1 MSDFNDIL
9 TLADS
14 LRDTTME
21 ARLVRPIVPIREWVV
36 SEYYAGPDIK
46 NLYPY
51 WREHLINIFDESRT
65 PENKIN
71 EIIITGCL
79 TGDTIIPL
87 LNGENITIKELADR
101 GTDYEF
107 DVYSV
112 DTNTGNI
119 VAGHGHNARKTGDS
133 RNVYKVTLDNGEVV
147 YATENHPFL
156 MRDLTYKRLDE
167 LEFGDSLYPFNRH
180 LGSDGYTNH
189 QVVSIEFVR
198 KDEVYDIEVDDF
210 HNFALES
217 GCFVH
222 NSIGTGKTTF
232 ANFVML
238 RFLYEISCYDNPQ
251 ALFNLMMTSKI
262 AFFYF
267 NITKEQAN
275 LTGYGQL
282 REMID
287 ASPYFREYF
296 KRNERKSNDIEW
308 LQQKMYISYGSSTG
322 HIIGT
327 NLLGSILDEANFYQ
341 GDGGSATVSSN
352 KDVQSKAAK
361 IYTNIINR
369 RKISLLKK
377 WCFANIIN
385 YRFIFNV

>member
-9 TLADS
+9 TVADS

-21 ARLVRPIVPIREWVV
+21 ARLIRPIVPIREWVV

-71 EIIITGCL
+71 EIIITG
-79 TGDTIIPL
+79 
-87 LNGENITIKELADR
+87 
-101 GTDYEF
+101 
-107 DVYSV
+107 
-112 DTNTGNI
+112 
-119 VAGHGHNARKTGDS
+119 
-133 RNVYKVTLDNGEVV
+133 
-147 YATENHPFL
+147 
-156 MRDLTYKRLDE
+156 
-167 LEFGDSLYPFNRH
+167 
-180 LGSDGYTNH
+180 
-189 QVVSIEFVR
+189 
-198 KDEVYDIEVDDF
+198 
-210 HNFALES
+210 
-217 GCFVH
+217 
-222 NSIGTGKTTF
+222 SIGTGKTTF

-341 GDGGSATVSSN
+341 GDGGSATISSN

-385 YRFIFNV
+385 YCFIFNV